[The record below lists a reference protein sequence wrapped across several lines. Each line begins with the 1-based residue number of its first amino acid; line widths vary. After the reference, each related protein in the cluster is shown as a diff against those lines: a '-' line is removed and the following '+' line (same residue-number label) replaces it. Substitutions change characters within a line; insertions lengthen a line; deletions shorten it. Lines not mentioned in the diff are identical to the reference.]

1 MPKLPPSKFQP
12 EFVSTLNFVL
22 NAAVGQID
30 VAHRTP
36 ATKAKMAERL
46 LRGAAGGITDPG
58 HLKGDCHGRGQD
70 PSGLRRDVP

>member
-46 LRGAAGGITDPG
+46 LRVAADGITDPS
-58 HLKGDCHGRGQD
+58 HLMAVAVEEGRTPAD
-70 PSGLRRDVP
+70 